1 MRKVAFLLLFLC
13 SCATVKKNEKRTD
26 STVTRTMDSVRVTFY
41 DSVTKVIEKEQ
52 YFTKTVT
59 YYDTLWLTK
68 DSMITVPKYTET
80 WTSGTKEKQSDTKL
94 TKKDS
99 VNTAKSEIIQKTT
112 TEKSKEKTAN
122 NLYKILFFLMLIVA
136 VIYIYEKLK
145 K

>member
-59 YYDTLWLTK
+59 YYDTLWVTK
-68 DSMITVPKYTET
+68 DSMITIPKYTET

-94 TKKDS
+94 SKKDS

-122 NLYKILFFLMLIVA
+122 NLYKILFFLMLIVV
-136 VIYIYEKLK
+136 VIYIYEKLRK
-145 K
+145 

>member
-26 STVTRTMDSVRVTFY
+26 STVTRTMDSVHVTFY

-68 DSMITVPKYTET
+68 DSMITIPKYTET

-94 TKKDS
+94 SKKDS

-122 NLYKILFFLMLIVA
+122 NMYKILFFLMLIVA
-136 VIYIYEKLK
+136 VIYIYEKLRK
-145 K
+145 

>member
-26 STVTRTMDSVRVTFY
+26 STVTRTIDSVHVTLY

-52 YFTKTVT
+52 YFTKTIT

-68 DSMITVPKYTET
+68 DSMITIPKYTET

-94 TKKDS
+94 SKKDS
-99 VNTAKSEIIQKTT
+99 VNTNKSETIQKTT

-122 NLYKILFFLMLIVA
+122 NLYKILFFIMVIVL
-136 VIYIYEKLK
+136 VIYIYEKLRK
-145 K
+145 

>member
-26 STVTRTMDSVRVTFY
+26 STVTRTMDSVHVTFY

-68 DSMITVPKYTET
+68 DSMITIPKYTET

-94 TKKDS
+94 SKKDS

-136 VIYIYEKLK
+136 VIYIYEKLRK
-145 K
+145 

>member
-136 VIYIYEKLK
+136 VIYIYEKLRK
-145 K
+145 